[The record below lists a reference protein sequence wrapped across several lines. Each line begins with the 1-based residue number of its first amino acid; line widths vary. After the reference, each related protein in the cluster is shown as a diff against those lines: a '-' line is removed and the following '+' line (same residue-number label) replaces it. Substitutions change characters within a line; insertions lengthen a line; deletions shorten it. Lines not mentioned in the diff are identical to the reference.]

1 MTSCS
6 ARPEYCLDLAWALIL
21 TGQIDDAESYL
32 ASANQQAGDDRTFL
46 GKVLVAQVHIAR
58 TRGQHKQA
66 IELAQ
71 AALAILP
78 ADHALD
84 RSIVALTLGMAQA
97 ARGDLAAAEQAL
109 TDAHQAAQASRNHY
123 AGLTALSL
131 LGAMKLAQGQLHRA
145 ADLCRQ
151 ALERWIPTAH
161 GHRPRCSRHP
171 AL

>member
-1 MTSCS
+1 MTTLLRWMRSLPDDVVL

-71 AALAILP
+71 AALASCP
-78 ADHALD
+78 GRRVGSQH
-84 RSIVALTLGMAQA
+84 
-97 ARGDLAAAEQAL
+97 RGFDPR
-109 TDAHQAAQASRNHY
+109 HGASRTRRPGRGGASIDRGPPGGPGIQKPLCGADSAQP
-123 AGLTALSL
+123 AGRHEAC
-131 LGAMKLAQGQLHRA
+131 A
-145 ADLCRQ
+145 
-151 ALERWIPTAH
+151 
-161 GHRPRCSRHP
+161 RPATPGCGP
-171 AL
+171 V